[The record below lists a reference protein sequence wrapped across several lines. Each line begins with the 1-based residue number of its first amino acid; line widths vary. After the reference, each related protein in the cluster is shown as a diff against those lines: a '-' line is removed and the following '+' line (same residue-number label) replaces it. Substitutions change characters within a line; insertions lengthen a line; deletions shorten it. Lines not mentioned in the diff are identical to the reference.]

1 MKKLSF
7 ILFASIFITFYA
19 NAGLKEIN
27 SEDLSHITG
36 QAGADISLNLS
47 LNQTSDYQLDSSVCS
62 DPAYCRLAVAFN
74 NRLNTNNQKQWL
86 VFKGIQGTINIQLL
100 GLDGADLTYRNKAD
114 TANVLKPAI
123 QLSARKD
130 KPILIRNLGFNAMSI
145 ETDTVA
151 NEGSENIP
159 GYLAATTGT
168 GYTDGKYTID
178 GFDNGK
184 ETGFTGL
191 MMNGNLALNGKV
203 MIFSCDST
211 HPRC

>member
-7 ILFASIFITFYA
+7 TLLASILISAYA

-47 LNQTSDYQLDSSVCS
+47 LNHTSDYQLDSSVCS

-74 NRLNTNNQKQWL
+74 NRLNANNQKQWL
-86 VFKGIQGTINIQLL
+86 VFKGIQGTINVQLL
-100 GLDGADLTYRNKAD
+100 GLDGADLTYRNKSD
-114 TANVLKPAI
+114 TTNVLKPAI

-151 NEGSENIP
+151 NEGSGNVA
-159 GYLAATTGT
+159 GYLAATSGT
-168 GYTDGKYTID
+168 GYSNGKYTIA

>member
-1 MKKLSF
+1 
-7 ILFASIFITFYA
+7 
-19 NAGLKEIN
+19 
-27 SEDLSHITG
+27 
-36 QAGADISLNLS
+36 
-47 LNQTSDYQLDSSVCS
+47 
-62 DPAYCRLAVAFN
+62 
-74 NRLNTNNQKQWL
+74 
-86 VFKGIQGTINIQLL
+86 
-100 GLDGADLTYRNKAD
+100 
-114 TANVLKPAI
+114 
-123 QLSARKD
+123 
-130 KPILIRNLGFNAMSI
+130 MSI

-151 NEGSENIP
+151 NEGSGNMP

-168 GYTDGKYTID
+168 GYSNGKYTVS

>member
-7 ILFASIFITFYA
+7 ILFTSIFIAVYA

-47 LNQTSDYQLDSSVCS
+47 LNQTSNYQLDSSLCS
-62 DPAYCRLAVAFN
+62 DPVYCRLAVAFN

-86 VFKGIQGTINIQLL
+86 VFKGIQGTVKIESL
-100 GLDGADLTYRNKAD
+100 GLDGADLTYKNKS
-114 TANVLKPAI
+114 NISVLKPAI
-123 QLSARKD
+123 QLSSSKT
-130 KPILIRNLGFNAMSI
+130 KPIQIRNLGFNAMSI

-151 NEGSENIP
+151 NEGSGNTP

-168 GYTDGKYTID
+168 GYSNGKYTIA